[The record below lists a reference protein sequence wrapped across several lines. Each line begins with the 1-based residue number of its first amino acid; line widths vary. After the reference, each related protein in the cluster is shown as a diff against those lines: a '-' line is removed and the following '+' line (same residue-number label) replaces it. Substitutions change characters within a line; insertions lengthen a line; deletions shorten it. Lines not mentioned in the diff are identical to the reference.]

1 MDTQYPETDNKSAII
16 RLFHVSKR
24 FGAQAALTDV
34 NLDVENNE
42 FLFLTGPSGAGK
54 STLLKLLYLA
64 DTISEGQIL
73 LKGMNLSRL
82 PKKRL
87 PFLRRDIGV
96 VFQDYKLIPTRTVYD
111 NIALVLEVAGANG
124 KFVKRKVS
132 HLLRTVDM
140 EHKAG
145 AYPQSLSGGEQQRVA
160 VARAI
165 CGDPDI
171 VLADEPTGSLDAESA
186 KVIMDLLSGIHA
198 RGATVLVATHD
209 EALLKNTRRR
219 IVTLKQG
226 CIVDQGF

>member
-1 MDTQYPETDNKSAII
+1 MDTQYPELENKGAII
-16 RLFHVSKR
+16 RLFHVVKR
-24 FGAQAALTDV
+24 YGAQLALNDV
-34 NLDVENNE
+34 NLDVEANE

-87 PFLRRDIGV
+87 PYLRRNIGV
-96 VFQDYKLIPTRTVYD
+96 VFQDYKLIPTRTVFD
-111 NIALVLEVAGANG
+111 NIALVLEVSGTNS
-124 KFVKRKVS
+124 KQIKRKVS

-186 KVIMDLLSGIHA
+186 RVIMDLLSGIHA
-198 RGATVLVATHD
+198 RGATVMVATHD
-209 EALLKNTRRR
+209 ESLLQSTRHR

-226 CIVDQGF
+226 SIADQGF